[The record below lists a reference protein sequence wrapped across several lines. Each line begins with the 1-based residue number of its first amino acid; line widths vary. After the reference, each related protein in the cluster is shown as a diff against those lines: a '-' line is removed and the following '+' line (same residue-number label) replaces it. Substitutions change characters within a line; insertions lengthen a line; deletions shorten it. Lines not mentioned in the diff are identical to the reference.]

1 MTDTI
6 NPTLTQNITPT
17 DYQVLL
23 FYKYNYIENPE
34 SFRLQQRAWCE
45 ELGLTGRTL
54 IAFEGINSTLEGT
67 VKSTEEYIDRIS
79 KIQGFGDIH
88 WKKSIG
94 TGSSFPKLS
103 IKVRD
108 EIVTTLINEKH
119 EIGPLRRVTGKYLT
133 PKELNTWIHS
143 DKEFYIVDMRND
155 YEHAV
160 GYFQNSI
167 LPNMLKNF
175 RDLPAILPLLD
186 NLKDK
191 TIVTVCTGGIRC
203 EKASGFLIHNGFAD
217 VYQLAGG
224 IVSYMEEFPNQDFL
238 GKLYV
243 FDNRLTIGFNTDS
256 LDHIIVG
263 KCEVCGI
270 QSENVIDYKTPDA
283 PIRKHGPVCQ
293 ECLRQEK
300 AFLD

>member
-6 NPTLTQNITPT
+6 NPNQKLNT

-23 FYKYNYIENPE
+23 FYKYNEIENPE

-54 IAFEGINSTLEGT
+54 IASEGINSTLEGT
-67 VKSTEEYIDRIS
+67 LESTEEYINRIS
-79 KIQGFGDIH
+79 NIPGFNDIH
-88 WKKSIG
+88 WKKSVG
-94 TGSSFPKLS
+94 TGSAFPKLS

-108 EIVTTLINEKH
+108 EIVTTLIQEKH
-119 EIGPLRRVTGKYLT
+119 EIGPLKAKTGKYLT
-133 PKELNTWIHS
+133 PKELNAWIHS

-155 YEHAV
+155 YEHSV
-160 GYFQNSI
+160 GYFSGSI
-167 LPNMLKNF
+167 LPKELKNF
-175 RDLPAILPLLD
+175 RDLPKVLPLLES
-186 NLKDK
+186 LKNK

-203 EKASGFLIHNGFAD
+203 EKASGFLVHHGFAN

-243 FDNRLTIGFNTDS
+243 FDKRLAIGFNTTS
-256 LDHIIVG
+256 PKHVIVG
-263 KCEVCGI
+263 KCEICGL
-270 QSENVIDYKTPDA
+270 QSENVIDYKRPEA
-283 PIRKHGPVCQ
+283 VERLHGPVC
-293 ECLRQEK
+293 EKCLTEKK

>member
-6 NPTLTQNITPT
+6 NPNQTLNN

-23 FYKYNYIENPE
+23 FYKYNTIENPE

-45 ELGLTGRTL
+45 ELNLKGRTL
-54 IAFEGINSTLEGT
+54 IASEGINSTLEGT
-67 VKSTEEYIDRIS
+67 VESTEEYINRIS
-79 KIQGFGDIH
+79 KIPGFDDIH

-108 EIVTTLINEKH
+108 EIVTTLIEEKH
-119 EIGPLRRVTGKYLT
+119 DIGPLKQVTGKYLT
-133 PKELNTWIHS
+133 PKELNSWIHS

-155 YEHAV
+155 YEHKV

-167 LPNMLKNF
+167 LPSVLKNF
-175 RDLPAILPLLD
+175 RDLPKVLPLLQD
-186 NLKDK
+186 LKDK

-203 EKASGFLIHNGFAD
+203 EKASGFLVSNGFNN

-256 LDHIIVG
+256 PDHIIVG
-263 KCEVCGI
+263 KCEVCGT
-270 QSENVIDYKTPDA
+270 QSENVIDYKRPEMA
-283 PIRKHGPVCQ
+283 QRLHGPVC
-293 ECLRQEK
+293 EKCLLEEK

>member
-6 NPTLTQNITPT
+6 TQPTQNITPT
-17 DYQVLL
+17 GYQVLL
-23 FYKYNYIENPE
+23 FYKYNHIENPE

-45 ELGLTGRTL
+45 ELNLKGRTL
-54 IAFEGINSTLEGT
+54 IASEGINSTLEGT
-67 VKSTEEYIDRIS
+67 LESTQEYINRIS
-79 KIQGFGDIH
+79 KIPGFHDIH

-108 EIVTTLINEKH
+108 EIVTTLIEEKH
-119 EIGPLRRVTGKYLT
+119 DIGPLKRVTGKYLT
-133 PKELNTWIHS
+133 PKELNNWIHS

-155 YEHAV
+155 YEHKV

-167 LPNMLKNF
+167 LPKVLKNF
-175 RDLPAILPLLD
+175 RDLPMVLPLLED
-186 NLKDK
+186 LKDK
-191 TIVTVCTGGIRC
+191 IIVTVCTGGIRC
-203 EKASGFLIHNGFAD
+203 EKASGFLVNNGFNN

-256 LDHIIVG
+256 PEHVIVG
-263 KCEVCGI
+263 KCEVCNVPC
-270 QSENVIDYKTPDA
+270 ENVIDHKRPDVEG
-283 PIRKHGPVCQ
+283 RLHGAVC
-293 ECLRQEK
+293 EKCLSEEK